1 MAYKITRRQMVRL
14 TAATAISVGLPMGAW
29 SGIENLDAD
38 KGMNIMMI
46 TGPENQIATYSVG
59 EAGVMP
65 IVFLHGDSARASQW
79 NPVMQVL
86 GTGYSF
92 DFSGHGASEPH
103 GAGDYSFA
111 ARAAD
116 LQAVVAAYELERFV
130 IVAHSG
136 SVGTALEY
144 AGAHGDQVAGVMLV
158 DPATDPRQ
166 MPAEIRDGFMAAI
179 AGPDGAEAVK
189 GYYAS
194 IGGSNREVIAQIQ
207 ADADVVDPD
216 ARLGFAQALINWNPE
231 VALAGY
237 SGPLEILITPAN
249 DNPAAIHHFTKITP
263 TMVPDTGH
271 WVHLDAPEVVADAV
285 KGFILTLNN

>member
-1 MAYKITRRQMVRL
+1 MTYTLTRRGAVL
-14 TAATAISVGLPMGAW
+14 ALAITASIPNVALSGNEISNTD
-29 SGIENLDAD
+29 E
-38 KGMNIMMI
+38 GMNQMMI
-46 TGPENQIATYSVG
+46 AGPENQIATYARG
-59 EAGVMP
+59 ETDGLP
-65 IVFLHGDSARASQW
+65 ILFLHGDSGRASQW
-79 NPVMQVL
+79 EPVMQVL
-86 GTGYSF
+86 GAGYSF

-103 GAGDYSFA
+103 GAGDYSLA
-111 ARAAD
+111 TRAAD
-116 LQAVVAAYELERFV
+116 MRAAVTALGLDRFA

-144 AGAHGDQVAGVMLV
+144 AKTHGDQVAGVMLI

-194 IGGSNREVIAQIQ
+194 IGGSNPAVIAQVQ
-207 ADADVVDPD
+207 ADAGVVDPD

-231 VALAGY
+231 EALAGY
-237 SGPLEILITPAN
+237 TGPLEILITPAN
-249 DNPAAIHHFTKITP
+249 DNPAALHHLADITP
-263 TMVPDTGH
+263 TMIPDTGH
-271 WVHLDAPEVVADAV
+271 WVHLDAPEAVADAV